1 MCGIFGFLGKMN
13 TLEILNKLEC
23 LEYRG
28 YDSCGIAYVEND
40 ELFIDK
46 EVGNVSNLKKNIEN
60 KECMLAICHTRWAT
74 HGSVSLLNASR
85 RLSSA
90 TEALSQAI
98 W

>member
-40 ELFIDK
+40 EFRDFEI
-46 EVGNVSNLKKNIEN
+46 NIEVFVP
-60 KECMLAICHTRWAT
+60 LT
-74 HGSVSLLNASR
+74 
-85 RLSSA
+85 
-90 TEALSQAI
+90 
-98 W
+98 